1 MKENRRILIIDDALS
16 SVDSET
22 ERRILQHLR
31 DSFPGRTRLV
41 ISHRVSTVR
50 GADHIVVL
58 DAGRVVEAGTH
69 EELLRRGGVYAQIF
83 EEQMVEN
90 ELEAL

>member
-1 MKENRRILIIDDALS
+1 M
-16 SVDSET
+16 
-22 ERRILQHLR
+22 
-31 DSFPGRTRLV
+31 
-41 ISHRVSTVR
+41 R

-69 EELLRRGGVYAQIF
+69 DELLRRGGVYAQIF